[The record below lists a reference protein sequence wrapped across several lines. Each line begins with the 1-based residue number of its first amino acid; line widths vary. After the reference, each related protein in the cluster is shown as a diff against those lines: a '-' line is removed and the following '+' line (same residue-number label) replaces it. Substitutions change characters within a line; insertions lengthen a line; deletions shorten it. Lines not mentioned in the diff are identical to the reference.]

1 MQEAL
6 GDGLDAT
13 RDKAAGGVGRL
24 KAFTVTIAGS
34 EREDGEEPYTWVVEA
49 SDMTSAI
56 SKATA
61 YHARSQEERVC
72 DLELVPRYTFEGVP
86 CADCGY
92 HWNDLRTEEPLHG
105 AGEEE
110 GTKTQL

>member
-1 MQEAL
+1 
-6 GDGLDAT
+6 
-13 RDKAAGGVGRL
+13 
-24 KAFTVTIAGS
+24 
-34 EREDGEEPYTWVVEA
+34 
-49 SDMTSAI
+49 MTSAI

-92 HWNDLRTEEPLHG
+92 DWNDLRTEEPLHG